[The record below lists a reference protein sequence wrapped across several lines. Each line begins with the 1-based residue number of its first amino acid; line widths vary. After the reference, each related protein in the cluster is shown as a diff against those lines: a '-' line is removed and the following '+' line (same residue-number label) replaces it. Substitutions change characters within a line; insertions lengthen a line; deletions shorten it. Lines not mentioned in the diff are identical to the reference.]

1 MDLLRTIVS
10 PLLGA
15 RIRLRNKLM
24 RRRNKS
30 SGSLEEAAHQTA
42 QAIVGE
48 NSQPDTSTGT
58 SSDLEARL
66 ANAEAHRADAQR
78 VNESYVASTSDLEAR
93 LMNAEARRA
102 DAQRRNESYVA
113 LIGNVETRLVN
124 AESRLADAQQM
135 NQKYHD
141 LIVDLEA
148 RLANADASGLGFQ

>member
-1 MDLLRTIVS
+1 
-10 PLLGA
+10 
-15 RIRLRNKLM
+15 
-24 RRRNKS
+24 
-30 SGSLEEAAHQTA
+30 
-42 QAIVGE
+42 
-48 NSQPDTSTGT
+48 
-58 SSDLEARL
+58 
-66 ANAEAHRADAQR
+66 
-78 VNESYVASTSDLEAR
+78 
-93 LMNAEARRA
+93 MNAEARRA